1 MFKLKYKGFMEKQEN
16 DTLNTNN
23 EGMESTSE
31 QINSG
36 NEAEV
41 SSDSSIE
48 VEARIKELELKL
60 NESSDKY
67 LRLMAEFDNFRRRVF
82 KEKEEL
88 RVSAGKDI
96 FKNVLP
102 VVDDFERAIA
112 ANENAQDLKSLSDGF
127 HLIYKQMK
135 NFLSQGGVTELEISK
150 GSDFNSDTMEA
161 ITNFVVEEVELK
173 GKVVDV
179 LEKGYMLNGN
189 VIRFAKVIIGA

>member
-1 MFKLKYKGFMEKQEN
+1 MEKQEN